1 MLPIFLAVGGLMVQA
16 KMQREMGEY
25 QEAAAKREAEEREL
39 QAKSEELARRQEL
52 NAQIAANQL
61 AMTMSGISGATPES
75 IALASTKKI
84 ASSEGAIGLTERL
97 KQRAIIREGEAQ
109 AYAGRMQA
117 ASTLLSAGKL
127 FIK

>member
-25 QEAAAKREAEEREL
+25 QQAVAKREAEEREL
-39 QAKSEELARRQEL
+39 QAKTEELARREEL
-52 NAQIAANQL
+52 NAQLAANQV

-75 IALASTKKI
+75 IALTSAKRI
-84 ASSEGAIGLTERL
+84 ASSEGAIGLSERL
-97 KQRAIIREGEAQ
+97 KQRQIIREGEAQ

-127 FIK
+127 FIT